1 VDECGAVRR
10 VIGAPS
16 KSKRVP
22 EWRLFVLVIIGFV
35 VVLGSVVGGFMLE
48 GGPLLVLMQW
58 VEFLIIGGAA
68 IGALLISAPAK
79 LLFKILQKAISAI
92 KGETITRQVYLSL
105 LKLVY
110 ELLYKGQKEG
120 WIALEKHIETPYESS
135 IFNKYTDLMRRN
147 NMILFMTDTFR
158 MVIIGG
164 IAPHDL
170 EALMDGDI
178 ETQHADSK
186 RPGMLLQKIGDS
198 MPGLGIVAAVLGI
211 VITMQAIDG
220 PAAEIGHKV
229 AAALVGTFLG
239 IFLSYGFL
247 QPLATNIDIAA
258 EQELMVYEVIK
269 SAITAFAKGFKP
281 IVCVEFARR
290 CIPDE
295 ARPSFEEM
303 EGYVKDIK

>member
-1 VDECGAVRR
+1 
-10 VIGAPS
+10 
-16 KSKRVP
+16 
-22 EWRLFVLVIIGFV
+22 LFVLVIVGFV
-35 VVLGSVVGGFMLE
+35 VVLGSVIGGFLLE
-48 GGPLLVLMQW
+48 GGPFLVLMQW
-58 VEFLIIGGAA
+58 VEFLIIGGSA

-79 LLFKILQKAISAI
+79 LLSKILQKSLSAI
-92 KGETITRQVYLSL
+92 KGETISRQVYLSL

-120 WIALEKHIETPYESS
+120 WIALEKHIETPKESA
-135 IFNKYTDLMRRN
+135 IFTKYNDLMGRN
-147 NMILFMTDTFR
+147 DMISFMTDTFR

-178 ETQHADSK
+178 ETHHADSK
-186 RPGMLLQKIGDS
+186 KPGMLLQKIGDS

-220 PAAEIGHKV
+220 PPSEVGHKV

-258 EQELMVYEVIK
+258 EQEMMIYEVIK

-290 CIPDE
+290 CIPHD

>member
-1 VDECGAVRR
+1 
-10 VIGAPS
+10 
-16 KSKRVP
+16 
-22 EWRLFVLVIIGFV
+22 VLTIVGFV
-35 VVLGSVVGGFMLE
+35 VVLGAVLGGFAAE
-48 GGPLLVLMQW
+48 GGPFLVLMQGA
-58 VEFLIIGGAA
+58 EFLIIGGSA
-68 IGALLISAPAK
+68 IGALLISAPGK
-79 LLFKILQKAISAI
+79 LLSKILKKAISAI

-105 LKLVY
+105 LKLIY

-120 WIALEKHIETPYESS
+120 WIGLEKHIEEPEGSS
-135 IFNKYTDLMRRN
+135 IFTKHSDLMRRN
-147 NMILFMTDTFR
+147 DMILFITDTFR

-178 ETQHADSK
+178 DAHHADGK

-258 EQELMVYEVIK
+258 EQELMVFEVIK
-269 SAITAFAKGFKP
+269 SAIAAFAKGFKP

-290 CIPDE
+290 CIPEE
-295 ARPSFEEM
+295 ARPSFQEM
-303 EGYVKDIK
+303 EEYVKDTR

>member
-79 LLFKILQKAISAI
+79 LLLKILQKAISAI

-220 PAAEIGHKV
+220 PAAEYIPGYFPFIWVPTTARHEHRHCCR
-229 AAALVGTFLG
+229 AGTDGL
-239 IFLSYGFL
+239 
-247 QPLATNIDIAA
+247 
-258 EQELMVYEVIK
+258 
-269 SAITAFAKGFKP
+269 
-281 IVCVEFARR
+281 
-290 CIPDE
+290 
-295 ARPSFEEM
+295 
-303 EGYVKDIK
+303 